1 MKKPK
6 SKVYKDLA
14 KEGPPKDKKPK
25 RSKKEEG
32 SEDDF
37 YLAEESAQMIGSN

>member
-1 MKKPK
+1 MKK

-14 KEGPPKDKKPK
+14 KEGPPKDKPKPK
-25 RSKKEEG
+25 KKEEEG